1 MEKQIKYVQIEKANA
16 AHFEMASKLW
26 IPFIQEV
33 NEHDGTYQSEEQII
47 DGLKKRI
54 SIQGCRKDMH
64 FEISYVNGK
73 AFGIAM
79 FAIDLGTVYGLLEKG
94 YGTIMGF
101 YIHPDFRRK
110 GLGTSFSK
118 HIEEILYSDGAR
130 KMYIC
135 PDSVTGE
142 PFWKSN
148 GYVDSGKIDPD
159 NKKPIY
165 IKELAD
171 LISFTNCQII
181 PLTQDAALEIS
192 QWEYEKPYDAYNF
205 TNHPNGYLFD
215 DSTWGTEQFCLVD
228 GETILGQVTC
238 QLDGTDLWVGWSM
251 APQFCGKGNGS
262 MFVKQCVRELRE
274 FTGHTGRILLRVAA
288 WNQRAIR
295 AYQKSGFSYI
305 KTIQDEIAYSNH
317 MEDFWVM
324 ELL

>member
-1 MEKQIKYVQIEKANA
+1 MEKQIKYIQIEKDNA

-64 FEISYVNGK
+64 FEVAYMNGEP
-73 AFGIAM
+73 FGIAM
-79 FAIDLGTVYGLLEKG
+79 FAIDLGTVYGLLDKG

-118 HIEEILYSDGAR
+118 HIEAILYSDGAR

-159 NKKPIY
+159 DKKPIY

-171 LISFTNCQII
+171 LIGFTNCQMI

-192 QWEYEKPYDAYNF
+192 QWEYEKPYDVNR
-205 TNHPNGYLFD
+205 TSKNG
-215 DSTWGTEQFCLVD
+215 Q
-228 GETILGQVTC
+228 
-238 QLDGTDLWVGWSM
+238 
-251 APQFCGKGNGS
+251 
-262 MFVKQCVRELRE
+262 
-274 FTGHTGRILLRVAA
+274 
-288 WNQRAIR
+288 
-295 AYQKSGFSYI
+295 
-305 KTIQDEIAYSNH
+305 
-317 MEDFWVM
+317 
-324 ELL
+324 